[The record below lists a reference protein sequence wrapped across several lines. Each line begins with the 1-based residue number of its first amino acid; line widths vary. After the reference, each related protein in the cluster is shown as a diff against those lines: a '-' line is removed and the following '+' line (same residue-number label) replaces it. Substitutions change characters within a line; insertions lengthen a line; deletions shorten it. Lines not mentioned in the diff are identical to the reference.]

1 MGRFTIIRQWLPVLG
16 LTLSAFVFNTSEF
29 IPIGLLTDIAGDFNV
44 GEAQAGMLISV
55 YAWIVALMS
64 LPLMM
69 LVSKMEYRK
78 LLFGTTLLFMS
89 SQLLSAVAENYS
101 VLMVSRIGVACAHS
115 VFWGIASPLAVR
127 TAPEGKSSAALGMIV
142 TGTSIAMIVG
152 LPLGRVIGLY
162 MNWRLTFVCIA
173 LSALLILLLLA
184 VVFPKIPNT
193 HPMTLHK
200 LPSLF
205 RNKALTAI
213 FLFTLL
219 TATAH
224 YTAYS
229 YIEPFLGRMAGLG
242 EDLITGVLVVIG
254 LSGIAGS
261 VLFSRGFSRS
271 PHRFFCFTSGGMA
284 VSLLL
289 LRPSTSFAATV
300 ILLCFF
306 WGIAYTVFNLMLQ
319 FEIIRFAPQA
329 TTIAMAIYSGIFNL
343 GIGCGTMVGGIVCSS
358 LSIAYIGY
366 VGGIIGILAW
376 RYCSIKMLQIL

>member
-78 LLFGTTLLFMS
+78 LLLGTTLLFMA
-89 SQLLSAVAENYS
+89 SQLLSAVAESYS

-152 LPLGRVIGLY
+152 LPLGRVIGLC

-184 VVFPKIPNT
+184 AVFPKIPNT

-229 YIEPFLGRMAGLG
+229 YIEPFLGRMAGLR

-261 VLFSRGFSRS
+261 VLFSRRFSRS
-271 PHRFFCFTSGGMA
+271 PRRFFYFTSGGMA

-366 VGGIIGILAW
+366 AGGIIGILAW

>member
-78 LLFGTTLLFMS
+78 LLFGTTLLFMA

-162 MNWRLTFVCIA
+162 MNWRMTFVCIA

-184 VVFPKIPNT
+184 AVFPKIPNT
-193 HPMTLHK
+193 HSMTLHK

-271 PHRFFCFTSGGMA
+271 PRRFFCFTSGGMA

>member
-1 MGRFTIIRQWLPVLG
+1 MGRFTIIRGWLPVLG

-78 LLFGTTLLFMS
+78 LLLGTTLLFMA
-89 SQLLSAVAENYS
+89 SQLLSAVAESYS

-162 MNWRLTFVCIA
+162 MDWRMTFVCIA

-184 VVFPKIPNT
+184 AVFPKIPNT

-271 PHRFFCFTSGGMA
+271 PRRFFYFTSGGMA

-366 VGGIIGILAW
+366 AGGIIGILAW

>member
-78 LLFGTTLLFMS
+78 LLLGTTLLFMA
-89 SQLLSAVAENYS
+89 SQLLSAVAESYS

-184 VVFPKIPNT
+184 AVFPKIPNT

-229 YIEPFLGRMAGLG
+229 YIEPFLGRMAGLR

-261 VLFSRGFSRS
+261 VLFSRRFSRS
-271 PHRFFCFTSGGMA
+271 PRRFFYFTSGGMA

-366 VGGIIGILAW
+366 AGGIIGILAW